1 MHAVV
6 CPPLHREDQAL
17 FRPWHLLCSQLQN
30 VVVEVLR
37 YTSIDV
43 LEPLWCDMYGRLVQ
57 AGNMDEV
64 CVCVG
69 GLPAGWAGWGA
80 CVMCV
85 PGCAGSSDGWGSW
98 QRGQGCWLGYNP

>member
-1 MHAVV
+1 MDTCIAVV
-6 CPPLHREDQAL
+6 CLLPYREDQAL

-64 CVCVG
+64 CVGGLYAGRVG
-69 GLPAGWAGWGA
+69 GRECMCDVCA
-80 CVMCV
+80 CLC
-85 PGCAGSSDGWGSW
+85 
-98 QRGQGCWLGYNP
+98 RER